1 MRLIIENEH
10 IEFDNDMNGLE
21 KLMQTIEEKAF
32 SCTDKY
38 FSHLIIDGVEVYDN
52 FEEYLEDNI
61 KNIRDVCMAFLTI
74 TEYIRE
80 ILSSTG
86 EYLTRAIP
94 AVEELA
100 KDFYNEVNTE
110 VWQKVNSL
118 LEGIQ
123 WLSETFSIIDSLPN
137 LSTLLA
143 DYEKWNLY
151 SQALRELQEVT
162 ASLEEPLQFA
172 DYVTVSDIMLYEI
185 KPAMEKLNSNIPSV
199 K

>member
-1 MRLIIENEH
+1 MRLVIGDEVFDFSNSKSGIEEMLK
-10 IEFDNDMNGLE
+10 I
-21 KLMQTIEEKAF
+21 IEEKAF

-38 FSHLIIDGVEVYDN
+38 FSHLVIDGVEIYAN

-61 KNIRDVCMAFLTI
+61 SNIRDVNMAFLTI
-74 TEYIRE
+74 TEYIVE
-80 ILSSTG
+80 ILISTS
-86 EYLTRAIP
+86 EYLNRAIP

-100 KDFYNEVNTE
+100 KDFYNKVNTE
-110 VWQKVNSL
+110 VWQQVNNL

-123 WLSETFSIIDSLPN
+123 WLSGTFNTIDSLPN
-137 LSTLLA
+137 LTGLLD

-185 KPAMEKLNSNIPSV
+185 KPAMEKLYSNIPSV